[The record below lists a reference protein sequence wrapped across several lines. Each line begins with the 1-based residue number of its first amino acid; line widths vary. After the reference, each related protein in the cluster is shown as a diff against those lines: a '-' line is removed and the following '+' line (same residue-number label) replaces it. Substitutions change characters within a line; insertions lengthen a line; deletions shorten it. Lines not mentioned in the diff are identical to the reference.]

1 MAYEVRT
8 RWDLAR
14 NVLRL
19 YYTIPFVLA
28 SVTGAAFALTITDD
42 WLLALLIPLDVFLL
56 ALFVNLS
63 NDYFDHKSGADQ
75 KRFQTFDPAYEAEL
89 KQIFNDKYYW
99 MGNTFDKGE
108 ITERQGKA
116 ILAIIAVAAA
126 LIALPIIYY
135 GGWVVL
141 VMGAVAF
148 FLSYFYTAP
157 PLNLGARGFGELD
170 VFLSFALMSYFTFY
184 VIVPEL
190 NWEMV
195 IIAITVGIAV
205 MLMRAVDQMSGYD
218 AHKAA
223 GEKDF
228 SVRFGQEGSAR
239 ITVWLLG
246 VMYVL
251 CGASGGPF
259 RPALPGAVPH
269 PPCGGAHGQDVPGQG
284 GQVPLGA
291 ACARDAQDRHRARD
305 PGGGGRRHR
314 FRRRELYHG
323 LTGSFRRIILNRK
336 KATTTTIRTRSA
348 AKK

>member
-28 SVTGAAFALTITDD
+28 SVTGAVFALTITDD

-75 KRFQTFDPAYEAEL
+75 KRFQTFDPANEAEL

-108 ITERQGKA
+108 ITERQGKV

-190 NWEMV
+190 NWEML

-251 CGASGGPF
+251 CGALVVLFGLHYLVLFLTLPVAVRMAKMFQAKGDKF
-259 RPALPGAVPH
+259 RWVRPVPEMLKIATGHEILVVVAVAI
-269 PPCGGAHGQDVPGQG
+269 GFAV
-284 GQVPLGA
+284 
-291 ACARDAQDRHRARD
+291 
-305 PGGGGRRHR
+305 
-314 FRRRELYHG
+314 ENYI
-323 LTGSFRRIILNRK
+323 TG
-336 KATTTTIRTRSA
+336 
-348 AKK
+348 

>member
-28 SVTGAAFALTITDD
+28 SVTGAAFALTISDE
-42 WLLALLIPLDVFLL
+42 WLLALLIPLDIFLL

-63 NDYFDHKSGADQ
+63 NDYFDHRSGADQ
-75 KRFQTFDPAYEAEL
+75 KRFQTFDPSYEAEL

-108 ITERQGKA
+108 ITERQGKI
-116 ILAIIAVAAA
+116 ILAIIAAAAA

-239 ITVWLLG
+239 ITVWLLA

-251 CGASGGPF
+251 CGALAVLFGLQYLVLFLTLPVAVRMAKMFQAKEDKF
-259 RPALPGAVPH
+259 RWVRPVPEMLKIATGHEILVVMAIAIGFAV
-269 PPCGGAHGQDVPGQG
+269 
-284 GQVPLGA
+284 
-291 ACARDAQDRHRARD
+291 
-305 PGGGGRRHR
+305 
-314 FRRRELYHG
+314 ETYI
-323 LTGSFRRIILNRK
+323 TG
-336 KATTTTIRTRSA
+336 
-348 AKK
+348 